1 MSGGIY
7 LGIGVLCLLV
17 VCSGPPIFLTG
28 NLQWGRGGIFVQE
41 FSFLLC
47 YSDQPTPLESSSRK
61 PFKKKDNTE
70 ISFNG
75 KGTVFFLL
83 FRGGWGGQKGW
94 YFDLFCQ
101 PLTIF
106 FLFLY
111 TGEEGRLWL
120 LWPDVNLNKERGIK
134 PGAWTSVGFL

>member
-1 MSGGIY
+1 MA
-7 LGIGVLCLLV
+7 LGFCVFWWCV
-17 VCSGPPIFLTG
+17 QDPPIFLTG

-61 PFKKKDNTE
+61 PLTE
-70 ISFNG
+70 
-75 KGTVFFLL
+75 KVRFFLL